1 MLKVIAY
8 VLRFIIWKD
17 VQKKTFAAYL
27 HTKDVFTSKQYEQ
40 FKQDL
45 GFIVID
51 GVIGCKGRLV
61 IVCYHSISNILYF
74 FKNINLQS

>member
-1 MLKVIAY
+1 MCYDL
-8 VLRFIIWKD
+8 LFE
-17 VQKKTFAAYL
+17 KTFKKEHLRLIYIQ
-27 HTKDVFTSKQYEQ
+27 KDVFTSKQYEQ

-61 IVCYHSISNILYF
+61 IGCYHSISNILYF

>member
-1 MLKVIAY
+1 MCYDL
-8 VLRFIIWKD
+8 LFE
-17 VQKKTFAAYL
+17 KTFKKEHLRLIYIQ
-27 HTKDVFTSKQYEQ
+27 KDVFTSKQYEQ

-61 IVCYHSISNILYF
+61 IVCYHSISNIIYF

>member
-1 MLKVIAY
+1 MCYDL
-8 VLRFIIWKD
+8 LFE
-17 VQKKTFAAYL
+17 KTFKKEHLRLIYIQ
-27 HTKDVFTSKQYEQ
+27 KDVFTSKQYEQ

-51 GVIGCKGRLV
+51 GVFGCKGRLV

>member
-1 MLKVIAY
+1 MCYDL
-8 VLRFIIWKD
+8 LFE
-17 VQKKTFAAYL
+17 KTFKKEHLRLIYIQ
-27 HTKDVFTSKQYEQ
+27 KDVFTSKQYEQ

-61 IVCYHSISNILYF
+61 IVCYHSISNILHF